1 MTTTLKN
8 AGCVSIN
15 VGIDVSKESLDVCLL
30 SDQTKSG
37 QRYRKFKNDKGAH
50 SDLSSWLLKTAKCKA
65 EDILITMESTGIYHE
80 SIAFYLHMAVF
91 FWCLYLTPA
100 KQKSSLN
107 HWGLYIR
114 PINRINICWLCMASR
129 AHLWTPDSL
138 NVRNIKSLSRRLSA

>member
-1 MTTTLKN
+1 M
-8 AGCVSIN
+8 SIN

-91 FWCLYLTPA
+91 LVFISNPGKA
-100 KQKSSLN
+100 KKFSQSLGLVHKTDKS
-107 HWGLYIR
+107 
-114 PINRINICWLCMASR
+114 
-129 AHLWTPDSL
+129 D
-138 NVRNIKSLSRRLSA
+138 